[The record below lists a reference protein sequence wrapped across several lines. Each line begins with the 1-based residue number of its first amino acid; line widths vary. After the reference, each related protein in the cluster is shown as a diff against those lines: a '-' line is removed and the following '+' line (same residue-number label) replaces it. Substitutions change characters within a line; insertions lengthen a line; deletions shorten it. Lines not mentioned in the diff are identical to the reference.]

1 MTGPTGAPTTLPP
14 HETMLLNMGP
24 QHPSTHGVLRLML
37 ELDGE
42 VVVDARP
49 DIGFLHTGI
58 EKSCEYRTF
67 HQAIT
72 LTDRIDY
79 LSPYSNNLAYVL
91 TVEKLFGITA
101 PPRARWLR
109 VLIAELNRIASHL
122 IWLGTT
128 AIDLAASSMLMYTFR
143 EREGVLALMEELS
156 GVRMMTSFIRI
167 GGLPA
172 DATATFLDGTAR
184 YLDLLPAHLLEY
196 DDLLRENPIF
206 KARMRGIGRISAAA
220 ALAHGMTG
228 PNLRASGVAYD
239 VRRAVPYEVYPELTF
254 DVITETAG
262 DAYARYLVRRRE
274 LDESVRICRQVL
286 ERLPGG
292 PIRIDDPHVAFP
304 KRELIHSSMESLIHH
319 YKLATEGPIPPPGE
333 AYGAVESPRGEFG
346 VHVVA
351 NGTNLPQRVRFR
363 APSFASLQALP
374 SMVRGGMV
382 ADCVATLASIDFV
395 LGEVDR

>member
-1 MTGPTGAPTTLPP
+1 MTVRDEERDSLPP

-42 VVVDARP
+42 IVVDAHP

-58 EKSCEYRTF
+58 EKSCEYRTY

-79 LSPYSNNLAYVL
+79 LSPYSNNLAYVNA
-91 TVEKLFGITA
+91 VEKLFGITA
-101 PPRARWLR
+101 PPRASWLR
-109 VLIAELNRIASHL
+109 VLLAELHRIGSHL
-122 IWLGTT
+122 LWLGTT
-128 AIDLAASSMLMYTFR
+128 SIDLAASSMLIYCFR
-143 EREGVLALMEELS
+143 EREEILRLMEEIS

-172 DATATFLDGTAR
+172 DVTPAFLEGTAKFLDSFPAR
-184 YLDLLPAHLLEY
+184 LAEY

-206 KARMRGIGRISAAA
+206 KQRMVGIGRISARDAVRWS
-220 ALAHGMTG
+220 LTG
-228 PNLRASGVAYD
+228 PNLRASGVSYD
-239 VRRAVPYEVYPELTF
+239 VRRAIPYEVYEKLAF
-254 DVITETAG
+254 DVPTETAG

-274 LDESVRICRQVL
+274 LDESVGICRQIL
-286 ERLPGG
+286 EKLPSG
-292 PIRIDDPHVAFP
+292 PIRIDDPLIAYP
-304 KRELIHSSMESLIHH
+304 KRDLIHTSMESLIHH
-319 YKLATEGPIPPPGE
+319 YKLATDGPIPPPGE
-333 AYGAVESPRGEFG
+333 AYAAVESPRGEYG
-346 VHVVA
+346 VHVVS

-363 APSFASLQALP
+363 APSFANLQALP
-374 SMVRGGMV
+374 LLVRGHMV
-382 ADCVATLASIDFV
+382 ADCVAALASIDFV

>member
-1 MTGPTGAPTTLPP
+1 MTHEIGAATLPA

-42 VVVDARP
+42 VVVDAHP

-58 EKSCEYRTF
+58 EKSCEYRTY

-91 TVEKLFGITA
+91 AVEKLFGIVA
-101 PPRARWLR
+101 PDRARWLR

-122 IWLGTT
+122 IWLGTM
-128 AIDLAASSMLMYTFR
+128 AIDLAASSMLIYAFR
-143 EREGVLALMEELS
+143 EREGILRLMEELS

-172 DATATFLDGTAR
+172 DATQAFLDGTAR
-184 YLDLLPAHLLEY
+184 YLDEFPAHLQEY

-206 KARMRGIGRISAAA
+206 KARTQGIGKILPADAIA
-220 ALAHGMTG
+220 YGMTG
-228 PNLRASGVAYD
+228 PNLRACGVPYD
-239 VRRAVPYEVYPELTF
+239 VRRALPYEIYPELAF

-274 LDESVRICRQVL
+274 MDESARICRQVL
-286 ERLPGG
+286 ACLPEGA
-292 PIRIDDPHVAFP
+292 IRIDDPTVAFP
-304 KRELIHSSMESLIHH
+304 KRDLIHTSMESLIHH
-319 YKLATEGPIPPPGE
+319 YKLATDGPIPPPGE
-333 AYGAVESPRGEFG
+333 SYAAVESPRGEFG
-346 VHVVA
+346 VFVVS

-374 SMVRGGMV
+374 GMVRGGMV